1 MSHASAVCSLRALAV
16 GSEIVFFRRISGC
29 YRMSEHSDSPYYSYN
44 SQSFLSLKT
53 KGVAPRTP
61 RRHPCS

>member
-1 MSHASAVCSLRALAV
+1 MSHASAVCSHRALTV
-16 GSEIVFFRRISGC
+16 GSGIVFFYKISGC
-29 YRMSEHSDSPYYSYN
+29 YRMSEQRNSPYYSYN